1 MTDQRG
7 IPRAL
12 GILLCTAAAVITLA
26 GAREVGSILGP
37 MLLALVLVIAVS
49 PVRTWLGRHGAPG
62 WLLIAVPLAIV
73 LSVLLGMVA
82 IMTISVA
89 QLAGLAPAY
98 SDQFGELVK
107 QAQDFAARM
116 GIGNEQIDQALSS
129 FDPGKVFTF
138 VQGFATGLLD
148 VFSSLVFIVI
158 LLLAMCLDAQSFSRA
173 LAWGGGSR
181 PALAAALDD
190 FAHKT
195 RRYLVVSTVF
205 GIICAVLDAAALWFL
220 GVPLPLLWGVLALIT
235 NYIPNIG
242 FVIGLI
248 PPALLG
254 LLEGGFETMVFVIA
268 AYIAI
273 NFVVQ
278 SLVQPKFLGDAVGL
292 STTVTF
298 LSLIVWAFVLG
309 PLGALLAIP
318 LSLLVRALLIDS
330 DPRGAWAAAIVSGQ
344 VPQDGGR
351 DRPAPA
357 GRAGVRPEDLPPSGA
372 SAVP

>member
-1 MTDQRG
+1 MTDQRV

-12 GILLCTAAAVITLA
+12 SILLCVAAAVVALA
-26 GAREVGSILGP
+26 GIRAVGSILGP

-62 WLLIAVPLAIV
+62 WLLVALPLTIV
-73 LSVLLGMVA
+73 LLVLLGMAA
-82 IMTISVA
+82 IMTVSVA
-89 QLAGLAPAY
+89 QLAGLAPTY
-98 SDQFGELVK
+98 SDQFGEIVRQL
-107 QAQDFAARM
+107 QDFAAQR
-116 GIGNEQIDQALSS
+116 GVGSEQIDNALRS
-129 FDPGKVFTF
+129 FDPGNVFTF
-138 VQGFATGLLD
+138 VQGFASGLLE
-148 VFSSLVFIVI
+148 VFSSLVFMVI
-158 LLLAMCLDAQSFSRA
+158 LLLAMCLDAQAFSRA

-181 PALAAALDD
+181 PALAAALDT

-205 GIICAVLDAAALWFL
+205 GIVCAVLDATALWFL
-220 GVPLPLLWGVLALIT
+220 DVPLPLLWGVLALIT

-242 FVIGLI
+242 FVMGLI

-254 LLEGGFETMVFVIA
+254 LLEGGFETMIFVIA

-278 SLVQPKFLGDAVGL
+278 SLIQPKFLGDAVGL

-330 DPRGAWAAAIVSGQ
+330 DPHGAWAAALISGQ
-344 VPQDGGR
+344 VPPDGGR
-351 DRPAPA
+351 GHRRDGP
-357 GRAGVRPEDLPPSGA
+357 GPEDVPPSGA